1 MTKQELDSFV
11 AENGTNNTKG
21 VDDKWRGTTV
31 EFCITQKV
39 KQQSRLTSPR
49 GRKTA
54 NTVNFYTKTKDLD
67 GDDADCKKE
76 KSFRLTASPMAESQ
90 NAR

>member
-1 MTKQELDSFV
+1 MTKQELDSFC

-21 VDDKWRGTTV
+21 VEDKWRGTTV

-39 KQQSRLTSPR
+39 QQQSRYFSR
-49 GRKTA
+49 KVRKTA
-54 NTVNFYTKTKDLD
+54 NTVNFYTKTKDSD
-67 GDDADCKKE
+67 GDGADCSTE

-90 NAR
+90 TAR